1 MKNLNILKL
10 FLFAISMS
18 MLISCSKDNVD
29 EIVIP
34 VITNNT
40 EISDSLKNEFE
51 ISDSIGFIIYDY
63 PGIDVILKIKD
74 EDGNDLLNPEH
85 PNTLVNSNITFYHG
99 EDIKSVYWQPK
110 PTPES
115 RLYLAY
121 FRGAIHKEQEYWDP
135 EKKEICKTGDWILVL
150 SDFPSIEDY
159 EDEVI
164 IKIKDKSFTLK
175 ITNKHTFNDRHLI
188 CDTHFYIDGK
198 EQESDL
204 ITLTF

>member
-1 MKNLNILKL
+1 IKL
-10 FLFAISMS
+10 FVFAISMS
-18 MLISCSKDNVD
+18 MLMSCGNENIEDI
-29 EIVIP
+29 IVP
-34 VITNNT
+34 DKT
-40 EISDSLKNEFE
+40 EITDSIQNEFE
-51 ISDSIGFIIYDY
+51 VPDSTGFIIYDY

-99 EDIKSVYWQPK
+99 GDIKTVYWQPK

-115 RLYLAY
+115 RLYMAY

-164 IKIKDKSFTLK
+164 IKIKDKSYTLK
-175 ITNKHTFNDRHLI
+175 ITNKHIFNDRHLI

>member
-1 MKNLNILKL
+1 MRNLIIIKL
-10 FLFAISMS
+10 FVFAISMS
-18 MLISCSKDNVD
+18 MLMSCGNENIEDI
-29 EIVIP
+29 IVP
-34 VITNNT
+34 DKT
-40 EISDSLKNEFE
+40 EITDSIQNEFE
-51 ISDSIGFIIYDY
+51 VPDSTGFIIYDY

-99 EDIKSVYWQPK
+99 GDIKTVYWQPK

-115 RLYLAY
+115 RLYMAY

-159 EDEVI
+159 EDVVI
-164 IKIKDKSFTLK
+164 IKIKDKQYTLK
-175 ITNKHTFNDRHLI
+175 ITNKHTFNDRYLI
-188 CDTHFYIDGK
+188 CDTHFILDGK
-198 EQESDL
+198 DFGDNQVI
-204 ITLTF
+204 ITY